1 MTLAGR
7 FWRDR
12 RGAGVQTLGLTAA
25 GIALAAVAV
34 TTMLDRASKNG
45 MPSIAFIDSKGSV
58 VFGST
63 PQVASG
69 PQAQV
74 ASAGKAASPKF
85 DNIDRTVTGSISR
98 VTLDPCTGKAK

>member
-34 TTMLDRASKNG
+34 TTLLDRASKNG

-63 PQVASG
+63 PQAQVGS
-69 PQAQV
+69 QV
-74 ASAGKAASPKF
+74 ASAGRSASPKF

-98 VTLDPCTGKAK
+98 VTLDPCTGKQK

>member
-12 RGAGVQTLGLTAA
+12 RGAGLQTLGLTAA

-34 TTMLDRASKNG
+34 TTLLDRASKNG

-58 VFGST
+58 VFGSA
-63 PQVASG
+63 PQAQVG
-69 PQAQV
+69 AQV
-74 ASAGKAASPKF
+74 ASAGKVASPKF

-98 VTLDPCTGKAK
+98 VTLDPCTGKQK

>member
-1 MTLAGR
+1 MNLAGQ

-34 TTMLDRASKNG
+34 TTMLDRASKTG

-58 VFGST
+58 VFNST
-63 PQVASG
+63 PQGQVGS
-69 PQAQV
+69 QV

-98 VTLDPCTGKAK
+98 VTLDPCTGKQK